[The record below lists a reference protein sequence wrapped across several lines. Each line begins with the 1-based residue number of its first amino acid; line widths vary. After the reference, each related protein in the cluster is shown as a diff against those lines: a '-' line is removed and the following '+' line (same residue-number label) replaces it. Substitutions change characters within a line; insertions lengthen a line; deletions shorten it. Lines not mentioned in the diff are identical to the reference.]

1 MEKPITFSDGRREA
15 QKSATTRPNNTKTLQ
30 IAQNNIAAK
39 IILFAAIF
47 TFSAGFFNPA
57 VFAQEITYTEAFASL
72 KTNRDRLLDS
82 YALHTGRA
90 DRQQA
95 WNEMTNVQKGV
106 FLTVTDM
113 LGRRTYMHQN
123 RNYTDTFLTP
133 TQSDYDLGCVRK
145 NAWGRNIDLE
155 GAFISPIDI
164 VPGGEQPMPDM
175 SIPCEFVDASTCIER
190 GHCSA
195 SLAPRTDHDMALNHV
210 TTLYAVNGNNGG
222 GCGGIN
228 NHRLFFS
235 ADDELI
241 YKLRNIDVLA
251 PVGWRR
257 SEDLGGT
264 HSPFTQSRETMHG
277 QPRGQTQQWA
287 WDYEAVY
294 MTRPGVYGV
303 YDPHLVEMDID
314 YNWIHD
320 SNPECSYDGTY
331 GRYKYQNTWYNQGLG
346 GSAEYEYSPY

>member
-1 MEKPITFSDGRREA
+1 MKKLTTFSGRGT
-15 QKSATTRPNNTKTLQ
+15 QKNATTRPNCAETLQ
-30 IAQNNIAAK
+30 TASK
-39 IILFAAIF
+39 LILFAAIF
-47 TFSAGFFNPA
+47 TFSAGFINTA
-57 VFAQEITYTEAFASL
+57 VFAQEITYSEAFASL

-90 DRQQA
+90 NRQQA
-95 WNEMTNVQKGV
+95 WNEMTIVQKGV
-106 FLTVTDM
+106 FLTITDM
-113 LGRRTYMHQN
+113 LGRRTFMNQN

-145 NAWGRNIDLE
+145 NARRNIDLE
-155 GAFISPIDI
+155 GAYISPYDI
-164 VPGGEQPMPDM
+164 VPGGEQPLPDL
-175 SIPCEFVDASTCIER
+175 STPCELVDAGTCIER
-190 GHCSA
+190 GHCAA

-210 TTLYAVNGNNGG
+210 TTLYAVNGNDGG
-222 GCGGIN
+222 GCGGMN
-228 NHRLFFS
+228 YHRLYFS

-241 YKLRNIDVLA
+241 YKLRNIDALG

-257 SEDLGGT
+257 SEDLGGP

-294 MTRPGVYGV
+294 MTRPGVFGV
-303 YDPHLVEMDID
+303 YDPHLIEMDID
-314 YNWIHD
+314 YNGIHD
-320 SNPECSYDGTY
+320 SNPECSYGGTY